1 MIPMQITYT
10 EYQRAEQPIADFITH
25 LLLMIKKI
33 ASPFVL
39 EYRQWGITTDTG
51 NKDYWTFTYP
61 IAMSRSLSAC
71 ITRFGG
77 VGNFSAIIE
86 YLGTSK
92 LRWTDVGTNGGHGEG
107 DSMYVI
113 IIGH

>member
-1 MIPMQITYT
+1 MVTV
-10 EYQRAEQPIADFITH
+10 
-25 LLLMIKKI
+25 LMAILI
-33 ASPFVL
+33 FMGIGWQFAF
-39 EYRQWGITTDTG
+39 EQWGITTDTG
-51 NKDYWTFTYP
+51 DKDYWTFTYP

-71 ITRFGG
+71 ITRLGG

-92 LRWTDVGTNGGHGEG
+92 LRWTDAGTDGRHGGG